1 MPEPVVVWDA
11 QALLGEGP
19 IWDDR
24 EGVLHWVDVDGRT
37 LHTLEPASGRQ
48 TSRKLAGRCSSVALR
63 ESGGL
68 LVAHDRSV
76 SALDGDVL
84 VPFAPDISPKGRT
97 NDGAV
102 DPWGRY
108 LVGTVAPDDEPD
120 TGVLY
125 RVDPDGTYVEL
136 LHGIGISNGIDWS
149 LDHQTMYYVDSR
161 ARALDAFDYDL
172 PTGMISNR
180 RVLVAIEEG
189 LGDPDGL
196 TLDSEGAIWLAVWGG
211 SCVRRYSP
219 EGELLQ
225 ELRVP
230 AKQASSCFFGG
241 EDLATLY
248 VTSARTGLD
257 DPGPH
262 DGSLFAF
269 EGLGVRGRPAFRFA
283 G

>member
-1 MPEPVVVWDA
+1 
-11 QALLGEGP
+11 
-19 IWDDR
+19 
-24 EGVLHWVDVDGRT
+24 VDVDGCT

-76 SALDGDVL
+76 SVLDGDQL
-84 VPFAPDISPKGRT
+84 VPFAPEISPKGRT

-102 DPWGRY
+102 DPRGRY
-108 LVGTVAPDDEPD
+108 LVGTVAPDDEPE

-125 RVDPDGTYVEL
+125 RLDPDGTYVEL
-136 LHGIGISNGIDWS
+136 VRGLAISNGIDWS
-149 LDHQTMYYVDSR
+149 LDAATMYYVDSN
-161 ARALDAFDYDL
+161 AHALDAFDYDL
-172 PTGMISNR
+172 ATGMPSNR
-180 RVLVAIEEG
+180 RVIATIEED

-196 TLDSEGAIWLAVWGG
+196 TLDAEGTIWLAVWGG

-219 EGELLQ
+219 AGELLE
-225 ELRVP
+225 ELHVP
-230 AKQASSCFFGG
+230 AKQPSSCFFGG
-241 EDLATLY
+241 DDFATLY

-262 DGSLFAF
+262 DGSLFSF
-269 EGLGVRGRPAFRFA
+269 QGLGVHGRPAFRFA

>member
-1 MPEPVVVWDA
+1 MAEPTVVWNA

-24 EGVLHWVDVDGRT
+24 EGVLHWVDVDGYT
-37 LHTLEPASGRQ
+37 LHTLEPASGAQ
-48 TSRKLAGRCSSVALR
+48 TSRRLAGRCSSVALR
-63 ESGGL
+63 ENGGL

-76 SALDGDVL
+76 SVLDSDQL
-84 VPFAPDISPKGRT
+84 VPFAPDISPQART

-108 LVGTVAPDDEPD
+108 LVGTVSPDGEPR

-125 RVDPDGTYVEL
+125 RVDPDATFVEL
-136 LHGIGISNGIDWS
+136 LRGIGISNGIDWS
-149 LDHQTMYYVDSR
+149 LDAQTMYYVDSN
-161 ARALDAFDYDL
+161 AHALDAFDYDL
-172 PTGMISNR
+172 ATGMPSNR
-180 RVLVAIEEG
+180 RVIVTIDED

-196 TLDSEGAIWLAVWGG
+196 TVDAEGMIWLAVWGG

-219 EGELLQ
+219 AGELME
-225 ELRVP
+225 ELEVP
-230 AKQASSCFFGG
+230 AKQPSSCFFGG

-262 DGSLFAF
+262 DGSLFSF
-269 EGLGVRGRPAFRFA
+269 DDLGVLGRPAFRFA

>member
-1 MPEPVVVWDA
+1 MEAEVVWAA

-24 EGVLHWVDVDGRT
+24 EGVLHWVDVDGYT
-37 LHTLEPASGRQ
+37 LHTLEPSTGTQ
-48 TSRKLAGRCSSVALR
+48 SSRKLAGRCSSVALR

-68 LVAHDRSV
+68 LIAHDRSV
-76 SALDGDVL
+76 SVLDGDHL
-84 VPFAPDISPKGRT
+84 VPFAPEISPAGRT

-102 DPWGRY
+102 DPRGRY

-125 RVDPDGTYVEL
+125 RIDPDGTYVEL
-136 LHGIGISNGIDWS
+136 VRGVAISNGIDWS
-149 LDHQTMYYVDSR
+149 LDAETMYYVDSK
-161 ARALDAFDYDL
+161 AHALDAFDYDL
-172 PTGMISNR
+172 STGMPSNR
-180 RVLVAIEEG
+180 RTIASIEED

-196 TLDSEGAIWLAVWGG
+196 TVDAEGTIWLAVWGG
-211 SCVRRYSP
+211 SRVRRYSP
-219 EGELLQ
+219 AGKLMDELH
-225 ELRVP
+225 VP
-230 AKQASSCFFGG
+230 AKQPSSCFFGG

-248 VTSARTGLD
+248 VTSARTGLA

-262 DGSLFAF
+262 DGCLFSF
-269 EGLGVRGRPAFRFA
+269 SGLGVRGRPPFRFA